1 MLVLSNAKESEA
13 VAVTEK
19 ILRVGGPA
27 AGEAVDARGV
37 GRPSIRARQDHRVAS
52 AAAFD
57 HAAFPEYSYSNNA
70 VGFYLRDVAE
80 ECPVFHGADE
90 ACAATVDAALGDGE
104 LAGRAA
110 AESAVAAVL
119 DAGGGAAAAAAI
131 AWCAQNPGAAHV
143 DVVERLARAK
153 AKAADA
159 EREAMGA

>member
-1 MLVLSNAKESEA
+1 M
-13 VAVTEK
+13 
-19 ILRVGGPA
+19 
-27 AGEAVDARGV
+27 
-37 GRPSIRARQDHRVAS
+37 
-52 AAAFD
+52 
-57 HAAFPEYSYSNNA
+57 
-70 VGFYLRDVAE
+70 
-80 ECPVFHGADE
+80 FHGADE
-90 ACAATVDAALGDGE
+90 ACAATVDAALTMTSWT
-104 LAGRAA
+104 GRAD